1 MIAATATP
9 DITKDKRRV
18 TFYPFIEVFKIPQV
32 DPEIKGKL
40 WYSKCELFMIKLDLT
55 RQVLI
60 YKAIVGM
67 NKKRAALMNPDD
79 NGASPSKR
87 ARLQGSISISNEE
100 SAGTENG
107 TFGKSIVPCHI
118 PVVTA

>member
-32 DPEIKGKL
+32 DPEIKGML

-79 NGASPSKR
+79 NDASPSKR
-87 ARLQGSISISNEE
+87 ARLQASIANDEN
-100 SAGTENG
+100 AATANG
-107 TFGKSIVPCHI
+107 TFGKSIVPPCHI